1 MIATAKEVTQT
12 DFMVEETDR
21 RPGDPAML
29 VGSSEKARQVLGWQ
43 PEYANL
49 SQIIDH
55 AWQWHQKRHR

>member
-1 MIATAKEVTQT
+1 
-12 DFMVEETDR
+12 MVEETDR

-55 AWQWHQKRHR
+55 AWQWHQKRHS